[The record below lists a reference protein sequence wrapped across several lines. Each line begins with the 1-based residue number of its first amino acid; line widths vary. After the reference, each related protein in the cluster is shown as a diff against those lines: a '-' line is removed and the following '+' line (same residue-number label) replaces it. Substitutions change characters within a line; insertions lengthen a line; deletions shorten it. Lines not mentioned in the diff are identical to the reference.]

1 MIVVLVIVGI
11 LSPSGN
17 NDKKATAA
25 TTTTRTTTQSTKTG
39 QTTPAKPA
47 VTRVAVRVVPS
58 VPTYVCVDRG
68 AGTPVVFEGTISSS
82 KSWRGRHIRMNLGKT
97 SVSVTGQRQA
107 RAAGGGSRPRGPRL
121 HPARPQEHPG
131 RQATLRMSV
140 RAGIVVT
147 GTEVL
152 SGTVSDRNGPWLAD
166 RLFEL
171 GIDLAHIT
179 IVGDRPEDM
188 EAQLRFM
195 ADQGVELIVTT
206 GGLGPTAD
214 DLTGEVVARFQER
227 PLELS
232 AEMEAKIAEILKPLM
247 RRFDHLDPEAVMAA
261 NRKQALVPT
270 GATTIDP
277 AGTAPGSW
285 CRPRTAAGPHGGGD
299 AGPSTRAALDVA
311 ARGGD
316 GRVPGRGGRAH
327 RLRGADVAAVR
338 DPRVRDRRDAE
349 GGRGRGGSFAKVEI
363 TTCLRRGEVEVTAR
377 YEPDGAEA
385 WAAIEELIAERHPRA
400 LFSRDGKRIDDQVA
414 ELLTGRWVAAASRAR
429 ADCSWRGSPSDP
441 VRRRTWRVGSS
452 RTRTRRR
459 ATCWALTPR

>member
-1 MIVVLVIVGI
+1 
-11 LSPSGN
+11 
-17 NDKKATAA
+17 
-25 TTTTRTTTQSTKTG
+25 
-39 QTTPAKPA
+39 
-47 VTRVAVRVVPS
+47 
-58 VPTYVCVDRG
+58 
-68 AGTPVVFEGTISSS
+68 
-82 KSWRGRHIRMNLGKT
+82 
-97 SVSVTGQRQA
+97 
-107 RAAGGGSRPRGPRL
+107 
-121 HPARPQEHPG
+121 
-131 RQATLRMSV
+131 MSV

-152 SGTVSDRNGPWLAD
+152 SGKVSDRNGPWLAD

-247 RRFDHLDPEAVMAA
+247 RRFDHLDPDAVMAA
-261 NRKQALVPT
+261 NRKQALVPD

-277 AGTAPGSW
+277 AGTAPG
-285 CRPRTAAGPHGGGD
+285 
-299 AGPSTRAALDVA
+299 LV
-311 ARGGD
+311 
-316 GRVPGRGGRAH
+316 VPPPDGRGGPTVVVMPGPPRELHSMWPLAVETAAFQDAVAGRTVYEERML
-327 RLRGADVAAVR
+327 RLFGIPESEIAETLRVAEDAV
-338 DPRVRDRRDAE
+338 E
-349 GGRGRGGSFAKVEI
+349 SFAKVEI

-414 ELLTGRWVAAASRAR
+414 ELLTGRWVAAAESCTGGLLLARLTERPGASAYVAGGVVSLLEPGEERPAGRGPR
-429 ADCSWRGSPSDP
+429 ADRDPRRGFARGGGGDGRRRPRALRRRRGGVDHRGRGSGRRHRGEAGRLRLL
-441 VRRRTWRVGSS
+441 VREVVERGQAGP
-452 RTRTRRR
+452 RR
-459 ATCWALTPR
+459 AHSRGPRRDPRSLHHGGHAPPAPGPDG